1 MKRVTALCPSLASP
15 QVRAGAE
22 VSNDELVRF
31 ASLFNDELTLDNLDR
46 VQLVSMCQLLSI
58 PPFGTDGF
66 LRNRLRSQLD
76 GIKQVGG
83 LVLCLRRLI
92 RGDQPPGIGA
102 FWCSTMLILHSGQ
115 SSDGA
120 FKAGVLGECC
130 CDRCCVLML
139 LHSVPAADLQQ

>member
-1 MKRVTALCPSLASP
+1 
-15 QVRAGAE
+15 VRAGAE

-76 GIKQVGG
+76 GIKQV
-83 LVLCLRRLI
+83 
-92 RGDQPPGIGA
+92 RG
-102 FWCSTMLILHSGQ
+102 WHTGQ
-115 SSDGA
+115 QGCA
-120 FKAGVLGECC
+120 V
-130 CDRCCVLML
+130 
-139 LHSVPAADLQQ
+139 